1 MRSMKTLARLVVP
14 MGLVAVALLTATS
27 AYGRASGGT
36 FSWFD
41 QSSGG
46 GSEVG
51 LVPCYPDLAGTF
63 TGTDAGQGRFV
74 VNSTGVHVQ
83 VVETQN
89 YRIDFENGLYL
100 ISSSPLHHT
109 FNTDFVN
116 GQSVSTD
123 AQQDRGTVYDASG
136 NVVGALDVWTVSHF
150 TWNDLDGNQQPDP
163 GEITATVSLFRFTCP

>member
-1 MRSMKTLARLVVP
+1 MKTLSRLVIP
-14 MGLVAVALLTATS
+14 VALLAAALLVATS
-27 AYGRASGGT
+27 AYGAASGGT

-41 QSSGG
+41 Q
-46 GSEVG
+46 GSASDVG

-109 FNTDFVN
+109 FNTDFAN
-116 GQSVSTD
+116 GQSVSTE

-136 NVVGALDVWTVSHF
+136 NVVGDLDVWTVSHF
-150 TWNDLDGNQQPDP
+150 TWRDLDGNGQPDP
-163 GEITATVSLFRFTCP
+163 GEITAIVSLFRFTCP